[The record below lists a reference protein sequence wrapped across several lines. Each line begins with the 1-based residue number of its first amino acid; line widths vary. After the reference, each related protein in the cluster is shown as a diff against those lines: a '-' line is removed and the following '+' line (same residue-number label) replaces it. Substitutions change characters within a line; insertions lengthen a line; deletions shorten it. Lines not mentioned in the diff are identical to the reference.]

1 MAAKKSGIRISAKNI
16 NNETLVKV
24 LMRHPMETGAKKDKK
39 TGEVIPSHFIQE
51 VTAESGGKT
60 CFSALLSGGISAN
73 PYISFKFKGAPV
85 SRDRKGMFLLC
96 LEDISEQNLR
106 LAGVG
111 VDQLGFFAVLKGPV
125 IVGKFIKA
133 LCDI

>member
-73 PYISFKFKGAPV
+73 PYISFKFKGN
-85 SRDRKGMFLLC
+85 KG
-96 LEDISEQNLR
+96 D
-106 LAGVG
+106 AVKVTW
-111 VDQLGFFAVLKGPV
+111 VDNKG
-125 IVGKFIKA
+125 GSDSGEAKIK
-133 LCDI
+133 